1 MKRFLVSLGL
11 VAAMSGVALAQNPN
25 AASSTSSAQQGNA
38 TNAAHDE
45 NATAAGSGQAVMVE
59 LMKTLDAKKLKAGDP
74 VSARL
79 TQGMRASDGT
89 FVAAG
94 SVVKGHVTAATAK
107 ANGAPQSSI
116 AIAFD
121 NVALKNGQQLP
132 LQATIQ
138 AVGAPP
144 ILAPEQ
150 YGGVG
155 SQPVMTPPGTPNS
168 PGTLSGTGPMGGSAP
183 VTGLPQPGNPPQTN
197 GNPGTAP
204 SPGGLTTESTG
215 VVGLRN
221 IELQSGSTLT
231 STGKDLKLDSGTE
244 IVLRVQGR

>member
-25 AASSTSSAQQGNA
+25 AAASTASAQQGNA
-38 TNAAHDE
+38 ADE
-45 NATAAGSGQAVMVE
+45 NSTAAGSGQAVMVE

-74 VSARL
+74 VTTRL
-79 TQGMRASDGT
+79 TQGMRAGDGT

-107 ANGAPQSSI
+107 GNGAPQSSI
-116 AIAFD
+116 VIAFD

-132 LQATIQ
+132 FQATIQ

-150 YGGVG
+150 YGGGAG

-168 PGTLSGTGPMGGSAP
+168 PGSLSGTGPMGGSAP

-197 GNPGTAP
+197 GNPGTAL

-244 IVLRVQGR
+244 LVLRVQGR